1 MFVFIQIDRT
11 LVFPNG
17 SLEINVT
24 SQKDSG
30 NFTCIASNAAGESTG
45 RVEVV
50 VTAVPHL
57 ANSTSR
63 SRDPSS
69 EPALSDILT
78 SSKVSL
84 PNNETRGADR
94 RVSLVEL
101 TGNSALIRWSSQTP
115 TSGVRMF
122 QVQYNSSGDDT
133 LVYRSVYSHIL
144 NSFLSVC
151 VFSFALCG
159 NYGDICKGLGEN
171 MLAFNAIFFASERIC
186 LCALHLKGKFLV

>member
-1 MFVFIQIDRT
+1 MLLYIYILVTLMIGFCFYCYYISIFSRT
-11 LVFPNG
+11 MVFPNG

-24 SQKDSG
+24 SPKDSG

-45 RVEVV
+45 RVELII
-50 VTAVPHL
+50 APMPHL

-78 SSKVSL
+78 SSKVAL
-84 PNNETRGADR
+84 PNNDTKGADH

-115 TSGVRMF
+115 VSGVRMF

-133 LVYRSVYSHIL
+133 LVYRSVCL
-144 NSFLSVC
+144 NSCIYSFSVC
-151 VFSFALCG
+151 VIQL
-159 NYGDICKGLGEN
+159 
-171 MLAFNAIFFASERIC
+171 
-186 LCALHLKGKFLV
+186 

>member
-1 MFVFIQIDRT
+1 MSFCCRT

-17 SLEINVT
+17 SLEINITYV
-24 SQKDSG
+24 KDSG

-45 RVEVV
+45 RVELI

-63 SRDPSS
+63 SRDPSA
-69 EPALSDILT
+69 EPAPSDILT
-78 SSKVSL
+78 SSKVAL

-101 TGNSALIRWSSQTP
+101 TGNSALIRWNNQTP

-133 LVYRSVYSHIL
+133 LVYRLVD
-144 NSFLSVC
+144 
-151 VFSFALCG
+151 LCS
-159 NYGDICKGLGEN
+159 LL
-171 MLAFNAIFFASERIC
+171 ML
-186 LCALHLKGKFLV
+186 LL

>member
-1 MFVFIQIDRT
+1 MIFHFPFHFSFRT

-24 SQKDSG
+24 SLKDSG
-30 NFTCIASNAAGESTG
+30 NFTCIASNTAGESTG
-45 RVEVV
+45 RVELV
-50 VTAVPHL
+50 VTAMPHL

-69 EPALSDILT
+69 EPAPSDILT
-78 SSKVSL
+78 SSKVAL

-133 LVYRSVYSHIL
+133 LVYRFVCLHWQFIICLVSF
-144 NSFLSVC
+144 NFLSDVSM
-151 VFSFALCG
+151 VS
-159 NYGDICKGLGEN
+159 
-171 MLAFNAIFFASERIC
+171 
-186 LCALHLKGKFLV
+186 

>member
-1 MFVFIQIDRT
+1 MSFYSRT

-17 SLEINVT
+17 SLDINIT
-24 SQKDSG
+24 SVKDSG

-45 RVEVV
+45 RVELL

-69 EPALSDILT
+69 EPAPSDILT
-78 SSKVSL
+78 SSKVAL
-84 PNNETRGADR
+84 PNNETRGTDR

-101 TGNSALIRWSSQTP
+101 TGNSALIRWNSQMP
-115 TSGVRMF
+115 TTGFRMF

-133 LVYRSVYSHIL
+133 LVYRSVYL
-144 NSFLSVC
+144 F
-151 VFSFALCG
+151 
-159 NYGDICKGLGEN
+159 
-171 MLAFNAIFFASERIC
+171 ML
-186 LCALHLKGKFLV
+186 

>member
-1 MFVFIQIDRT
+1 MRPHQKKIKNIQREWKEEQNRCLISYFCFYIQLNRT

-133 LVYRSVYSHIL
+133 LVYRSVHIHIL
-144 NSFLSVC
+144 NSF
-151 VFSFALCG
+151 
-159 NYGDICKGLGEN
+159 
-171 MLAFNAIFFASERIC
+171 
-186 LCALHLKGKFLV
+186 